1 MQIDLHLYV
10 LLSPQIGGG
19 IDLTDNLQV
28 SACAHRICLAA
39 TVGFL
44 LPPSEEDTLTSQA
57 QIPSPE
63 DIHESS
69 IRLATD
75 GSAIIPFMEDE
86 IQRFDAEVDRFQTG
100 ELDNTVF
107 TPFRLRQGVYGQR
120 QADVQMIRVKLPGG
134 IISADMLDCF
144 GDITEKYAPLKKG
157 HITTRENIQLHH
169 IPLEQ
174 TSVVLRLLGSV
185 GLSTREACGN
195 TVRNVV
201 GAPTAG
207 VSPQEVFDPTPYL
220 TAYVRF
226 GVRHPITQ
234 GFPRKFKSA
243 FTGNDQRDEVA
254 AAIQD
259 LTFVSQF
266 NEVDGEQRKG
276 FKVYC
281 GGGTSIMPRL
291 AKPLYQW
298 VSEDDYLR
306 VALAVW
312 TVFNN
317 ADMLRKNR
325 MMARLKVLIDRIGLD
340 EFRDMVDAE
349 LANIGPIDFR
359 SLMTAEE
366 IQREDPPA
374 QPPAGNGDL
383 SDPEYQAWLEAN
395 VESQRQDGY
404 HVVYIK
410 TVRGDLTP
418 EQFHGLADIVRKYTG
433 GKARTT
439 QEQNL
444 VLRWV
449 PAGYLHDVW
458 EALNGLELG
467 EAGHSHISNVVSCPG
482 TDSCKLGITASMGL
496 AQALRS
502 EMADWNGLAEDK
514 GVGDIRIKMSGCPNG
529 CGLHH
534 IANIGFHG
542 AAVKGVDGKQIPSY
556 ELFLGG
562 NYGDNQV
569 EDSRIGTRVPKVKVP
584 AKLVPSVLKDI
595 VTYYKDHRA
604 DATERFNDF
613 LDRVGLEEMT
623 SVAARAQEVG
633 HEAQGG
639 GEMYFDWERTDQYV
653 LERGEGECAV

>member
-1 MQIDLHLYV
+1 M
-10 LLSPQIGGG
+10 
-19 IDLTDNLQV
+19 T
-28 SACAHRICLAA
+28 
-39 TVGFL
+39 T
-44 LPPSEEDTLTSQA
+44 QA
-57 QIPSPE
+57 QSPSLE
-63 DIHESS
+63 EIHSS
-69 IRLATD
+69 SLELAENAQT
-75 GSAIIPFMEDE
+75 IIPFMEDE
-86 IQRFDAEVDRFQTG
+86 IQRFDAEVDRFRTG

-134 IISADMLDCF
+134 IISAEMLDVF
-144 GDITEKYAPLKKG
+144 GDITEKYAPLQKG

-174 TSVVLRLLGSV
+174 TSEVLRLLGSV

-201 GAPTAG
+201 GPATAG
-207 VSPQEVFDPTPYL
+207 VSPEEVFDPTPYL

-234 GFPRKFKSA
+234 NFPRKFKSA
-243 FTGNDQRDEVA
+243 FTGNDKRDEVA

-259 LTFVSQF
+259 LTFVSQYK
-266 NEVDGEQRKG
+266 EVDGEQRKG

-291 AKPLYQW
+291 AKPLYEW

-317 ADMLRKNR
+317 ADILRKNR
-325 MMARLKVLIDRIGLD
+325 MMARLKVLIDKIGLD
-340 EFRDMVDAE
+340 EFRTMVDAE
-349 LANIGPIDFR
+349 LANIGPIDYR
-359 SLMTAEE
+359 SLMVAED
-366 IQREDPPA
+366 IQTEHPPA
-374 QPPAGNGDL
+374 QPASANGDDN
-383 SDPEYQAWLEAN
+383 DPAYQAWLNSN
-395 VESQRQDGY
+395 VEAQRQDDY
-404 HVVYIK
+404 HVVYVK
-410 TVRGDLTP
+410 TVRGDLDP
-418 EQFHGLADIVRKYTG
+418 AQFRGLADIVRQYTG

-439 QEQNL
+439 QEQNI

-449 PAGYLHDVW
+449 PTGYLHEVW
-458 EALNGLELG
+458 DALKALELG
-467 EAGHSHISNVVSCPG
+467 EAGHNHITNVVSCPG
-482 TDSCKLGITASMGL
+482 TDSCKLGITSSMGL
-496 AQALRS
+496 AKALRD
-502 EMADWNGLAEDK
+502 EMSNWNGLADDA

-542 AAVKGVDGKQIPSY
+542 AAVKGVEGQQIPSY

-562 NYGDNQV
+562 NYGDNEV

-584 AKLVPSVLKDI
+584 AKLVPSVLKQI
-595 VTYYKDHRA
+595 VTHYKDNR
-604 DATERFNDF
+604 DNEFERFNDF
-613 LDRVGLEEMT
+613 LDRVGLEEVT

-633 HEAQGG
+633 HEAEGG
-639 GEMYFDWERTDQYV
+639 GEMYFDWERTNQYV